1 MNRCSMMEE
10 IQLVRVLIEMINV
23 LPSENN
29 DESVDLLK
37 CLKADQIQKDFLY
50 LSVYQ
55 YFCTTLHLVHKVQ
68 QSVYARAMI
77 IIYILVMFYYNF
89 RLPARATS
97 IQYILI

>member
-10 IQLVRVLIEMINV
+10 MQLVRVLIEMINV

-50 LSVYQ
+50 L
-55 YFCTTLHLVHKVQ
+55 
-68 QSVYARAMI
+68 
-77 IIYILVMFYYNF
+77 
-89 RLPARATS
+89 
-97 IQYILI
+97 